1 MRSLDTQH
9 TCPHI
14 EAGEGGES
22 CLVSDAVTCC
32 WRLGLF
38 AVYLLKLLDF
48 IQKRAEGGAGGWFA
62 GSGEQRVTLREERER
77 EKVLRRWDK
86 KPEVARVL
94 SLLMDHYI
102 DIVSP
107 LAWQPDIIC
116 GLFRTWDMITG
127 GCQWRGLNALIYQYT
142 NKKPEKK
149 LSSHLFNRSGF
160 KSIYL
165 CLKKYRFLFFFLQV
179 IQTTYVPFYHLRRH
193 PPRGV
198 RPRQDVM
205 QRNKLSNNWKTWRCK
220 MHRN

>member
-1 MRSLDTQH
+1 M
-9 TCPHI
+9 
-14 EAGEGGES
+14 EK
-22 CLVSDAVTCC
+22 
-32 WRLGLF
+32 F
-38 AVYLLKLLDF
+38 LLKLLDF
-48 IQKRAEGGAGGWFA
+48 IQRRAEGGAGGWFA

-116 GLFRTWDMITG
+116 GLFRTWDVITG
-127 GCQWRGLNALIYQYT
+127 GCQWRGLNALIYHYT

-160 KSIYL
+160 KSIFVW
-165 CLKKYRFLFFFLQV
+165 KSIDFFVFSCKWYKLHM
-179 IQTTYVPFYHLRRH
+179 YVPFYHLRRH

-220 MHRN
+220 MHRY